1 MNNEQFRR
9 LSKWDFVSLTDLVD
23 RLLGQSD
30 LREAVQKRR
39 LQLGFHQAKKE
50 LDQNATL
57 IGATLESA
65 VRAPRLLTPY
75 GASNIVASLRQK
87 LRRQGVTSWLINH
100 F

>member
-1 MNNEQFRR
+1 MNNQEVRSRSRR
-9 LSKWDFVSLTDLVD
+9 DFVWLTDLVD

-39 LQLGFHQAKKE
+39 LQLGFYQAKKE

-57 IGATLESA
+57 IVATLESA

-75 GASNIVASLRQK
+75 GASNIVASLR
-87 LRRQGVTSWLINH
+87 
-100 F
+100 